1 MLIKMKTLA
10 AGPAGVLQEGKT
22 YRTPEDLS
30 EEFARALIAGN
41 YAEAVAPS
49 VAEADDV
56 RAEVV
61 ETADAPLEL
70 PEQAVKPRTRKKS

>member
-1 MLIKMKTLA
+1 MQIIMKALA

-30 EEFARALIAGN
+30 EEFALALIAGH
-41 YAEAVAPS
+41 YAEEVAPS
-49 VAEADDV
+49 VAMADDV

-61 ETADAPLEL
+61 ETAAAPLEL
-70 PEQAVKPRTRKKS
+70 PEQAVKPRARKKP